1 MSFRAKLLAC
11 VFIGAFVALALLSG
25 IAVYRMNLLSKAL
38 LDDQKAALLKDY
50 DELVKS
56 EVESVVSLLGSFEAR
71 VAKGEISAEDARRQ
85 AADIVRQLRYQ
96 KDNYFWIDTVD
107 GINVVLLGKPSEGTS
122 RIDMQD
128 KKGKYL
134 VREIIAQGRKEGGGY
149 TDYWFPRAGSETSFP
164 KRGYSL
170 EFKPWGWVVGT
181 GNYIDDIDK
190 IVADHRQAARGELIN
205 NLTYFAVS
213 AVIVIVACLVAGYL
227 FAGNI
232 TGRIGG
238 DPAYAAGVVERV
250 AEGDLSL
257 DIDIQGD
264 HPKSLLKSIGNLVEK
279 QRRMME
285 RIKSAADS
293 LSSAAHELRATSA
306 RLTDTTEA
314 VVAQAGTVA
323 TAGEE
328 MSATSSDIA
337 ANCIAAAENA
347 TQASRMAQ
355 DGTSVVM
362 ATVAGMERIVSR
374 VRTTAASVEA
384 LGSSS
389 EKIGDIIGT
398 IEDIADQTNLLALNA
413 AIEAARAGEQGRGF
427 AVVADEVRALAER
440 TTKATKEISSMI
452 SGIQKETR
460 MAVSSMEEGVREVE
474 YGSNDAAK
482 SGEALDVILRQI
494 NEVTTQINQIATA
507 AEEQTAT
514 TREISNNVH
523 QINEAVSGSA
533 SGVNL
538 LSEAAGNLT
547 TLAENLKSMVEYF
560 RL

>member
-398 IEDIADQTNLLALNA
+398 IEDIADQTNLRALNA